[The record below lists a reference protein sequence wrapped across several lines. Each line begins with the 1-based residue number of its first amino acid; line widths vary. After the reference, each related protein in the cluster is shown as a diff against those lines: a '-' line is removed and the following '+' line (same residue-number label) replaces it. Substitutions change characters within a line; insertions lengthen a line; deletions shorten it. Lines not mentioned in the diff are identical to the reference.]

1 MKTRL
6 KIYDGNV
13 RILVINWVQTV
24 CLGALALVMSGC
36 SMTPPKAFTVRAEV
50 PENFTVTGT
59 ADYVPGPGESCTGRS
74 GKPFR
79 IGRLHFKP
87 EQPNTAHQVE
97 FKVPLTDTEHGCP
110 TVLQELT
117 MNIEGQWGKRE
128 RDMSL
133 ASAGFFISQEP
144 SALSPATST
153 PQAQVFNGQCQ
164 WLFRTVGSKRVIRKI
179 LQCRAV
185 GANGEMEKRMIGG
198 RLHRDQLAD
207 STVKLVLSVAKEEE
221 PYFNRYWIKT
231 AAGWKP
237 CKGNWGRD
245 IEELCISPPQFK
257 NFKMPDGRDC
267 TVYPSCTEQEQ

>member
-1 MKTRL
+1 MKKHVSTENCKQL
-6 KIYDGNV
+6 LPTIKWGQA
-13 RILVINWVQTV
+13 L
-24 CLGALALVMSGC
+24 CLGAFTLVVSGC
-36 SMTPPKAFTVRAEV
+36 SVTPPKTFTVRAEV

-133 ASAGFFISQEP
+133 ASAGFSISQEP

-245 IEELCISPPQFK
+245 IEELCVTPPQFK
-257 NFKMPDGRDC
+257 KFKMPDGRDC
-267 TVYPSCTEQEQ
+267 SVYPNCTE

>member
-1 MKTRL
+1 MNKHVNTPNGKPL
-6 KIYDGNV
+6 MPTIKWGQV
-13 RILVINWVQTV
+13 L
-24 CLGALALVMSGC
+24 CLGAFTLVVSGC
-36 SMTPPKAFTVRAEV
+36 SVTPPKTFTVRAEV

-133 ASAGFFISQEP
+133 ASAGFSISQEP

-207 STVKLVLSVAKEEE
+207 STVRLVLSVAKEEE
-221 PYFNRYWIKT
+221 PYFNRYWIRT

-245 IEELCISPPQFK
+245 IEELCVSPPQFK

-267 TVYPSCTEQEQ
+267 TVYPNCTEQEQ

>member
-36 SMTPPKAFTVRAEV
+36 SMTPPKTFTVRAEV

-133 ASAGFFISQEP
+133 ASAGFSISQEP

-237 CKGNWGRD
+237 CKGNWGRN
-245 IEELCISPPQFK
+245 IEELCVSPPQFK

-267 TVYPSCTEQEQ
+267 TVYPNCTE

>member
-6 KIYDGNV
+6 NICDGNV

-36 SMTPPKAFTVRAEV
+36 SMTPPKTFTVRAEV

-133 ASAGFFISQEP
+133 ASAGFSISQEP

-221 PYFNRYWIKT
+221 PYFDRYWIKT
-231 AAGWKP
+231 VAGWKP

-245 IEELCISPPQFK
+245 IEELCVTPPQFK
-257 NFKMPDGRDC
+257 KFKMPDGRDC
-267 TVYPSCTEQEQ
+267 SVYPNCTE

>member
-6 KIYDGNV
+6 NICDGNV

-36 SMTPPKAFTVRAEV
+36 SMTPPKTFTVRAEV

-133 ASAGFFISQEP
+133 ASAGFSISQEP

-231 AAGWKP
+231 TSGWKP

-245 IEELCISPPQFK
+245 IEELCVSPPQFK

-267 TVYPSCTEQEQ
+267 TVYPNCTEQEQ

>member
-36 SMTPPKAFTVRAEV
+36 SMTPPKTFTVRAEV

-221 PYFNRYWIKT
+221 PYFDRYWIKT

>member
-36 SMTPPKAFTVRAEV
+36 SMTPPKTFTVRAEV